1 MAYNIGIMSKN
12 KLTIKRFLRL
22 SSDHSFFLFGARGT
36 GKSTLIHN
44 IFQKNSYVFDLLDPE
59 LEDRLSKNP
68 GELKQII
75 EAISSKYIIID
86 EIQKVPK
93 LLNVVHSLIE
103 KTNKIFILTGSS
115 ARKLKQ
121 GHANLL
127 AGRAFVY
134 NLYPFSYLEIEKEI
148 NLTDALQ

>member
-1 MAYNIGIMSKN
+1 MSPIMAYNIGIMSKN

-75 EAISSKYIIID
+75 EAISSKF
-86 EIQKVPK
+86 K
-93 LLNVVHSLIE
+93 
-103 KTNKIFILTGSS
+103 
-115 ARKLKQ
+115 
-121 GHANLL
+121 
-127 AGRAFVY
+127 
-134 NLYPFSYLEIEKEI
+134 PFK
-148 NLTDALQ
+148 